1 MLGFGMVVKVP
12 LDTSRSKTGGFFRKY
27 IVVEVIFIVK
37 IRNFYGHSSNDLLI
51 ATKI

>member
-1 MLGFGMVVKVP
+1 MIPAGPRG
-12 LDTSRSKTGGFFRKY
+12 GGFFRKY
-27 IVVEVIFIVK
+27 IVVAVIFIVK